1 VSIGDILRARREEKK
16 ISIAD
21 VSAET
26 KINKKYLQALEN
38 GNYLLLPSP
47 VFAKGF
53 LKAYSTFLG
62 LDTKALTEELV
73 RYYKSREEEKK
84 SLPLASK
91 MPRVIPVP
99 KIPVL
104 PKIPEV
110 PKINID
116 RKTAYVVFFSIA
128 IFLLLFSAYGY
139 ISVYLKRQVL
149 IEANPP
155 ATANIEEKSVET
167 KKPPAVIPKKS
178 VIPPGK
184 VEVRL
189 ETVGKSWI
197 FVSSGEKVLYSG
209 TLGPDAK
216 LRFIGAEIKVKAGD
230 GGSVKAYV
238 NGKPLGVMGEE
249 GAVVERT
256 YRTQ

>member
-1 VSIGDILRARREEKK
+1 MSIGDILRARREEKK
-16 ISIAD
+16 LSIAD
-21 VSAET
+21 ISAET

-38 GNYLLLPSP
+38 NNYLLLPSP

-53 LKAYSTFLG
+53 LKAYSNFLG
-62 LDTKALTEELV
+62 LDTKALVDELV
-73 RYYKSREEEKK
+73 NYYKSKEEEKK
-84 SLPLASK
+84 NLPLASK
-91 MPRVIPVP
+91 MPRVISVP
-99 KIPVL
+99 RIPML
-104 PKIPEV
+104 PKIPTLPKFPDV

-116 RKTAYVVFFSIA
+116 RKTAYIVFFSIA
-128 IFLLLFSAYGY
+128 ILLLLFSAYGY
-139 ISVYLKRQVL
+139 VSVYLERQVSIKL
-149 IEANPP
+149 NPP
-155 ATANIEEKSVET
+155 ATGKIEEKL
-167 KKPPAVIPKKS
+167 IPMAS
-178 VIPPGK
+178 AIPPGK

-230 GGSVKAYV
+230 GGSIKAYV

-256 YRTQ
+256 YRAQ